1 MPFMSPV
8 PSVSSVPPLS
18 SVASVASVKS
28 LPSPSS
34 PAPVFA
40 PWRDTSPGQALPWR
54 SLASLGLEP
63 DAGARRAAPAAV
75 GGTRGAPD
83 VVESAPVPSRTIS
96 GHRPVR
102 RQP

>member
-1 MPFMSPV
+1 M

-18 SVASVASVKS
+18 SVASVASLKS

-40 PWRDTSPGQALPWR
+40 PWRDTSAGQALPWR

-63 DAGARRAAPAAV
+63 DAGARRAAPAPAAV
-75 GGTRGAPD
+75 SGTRRAPD

-102 RQP
+102 RQA